1 MMFNA
6 RPTLADGFSLRPIPV
21 CPSGIGLWLVD
32 VTSGADMRDW
42 QYLSDDE
49 RDRASRFLKEADRR
63 RYIVIRAS
71 LRALLGAALG
81 VKIDT
86 LTFDYGAAEKP
97 FLRDYPAL
105 EFNVSHAGAHGLIA
119 LSGIGAVGVDIDS
132 PRPDLDVV
140 DLAREFFSPM
150 EYELVA
156 KAAATMKVTLFFRLW
171 TCKEALAKA
180 AGHSITRTIDVALPD
195 LALDTLLQSASIN
208 GGWQSVGGFWL
219 SSVLLP
225 QPYVGAL
232 ALRGVPRPEDRVT
245 QSTRSLDR
253 RFRNSNYIKPPHR
266 V

>member
-32 VTSGADMRDW
+32 VTSGADTRGW
-42 QYLSDDE
+42 QHLSDDE
-49 RDRASRFLKEADRR
+49 RDRASRFSKEADRR
-63 RYIVIRAS
+63 RYIVVRAS

-81 VKIDT
+81 VKMDT

-97 FLRDYPAL
+97 FLRDYPTL
-105 EFNVSHAGAHGLIA
+105 EFNVSHAGVHGLIA

-140 DLAREFFSPM
+140 DLAREFFSPL

-156 KAAATMKVTLFFRLW
+156 TAAATMKVTLFLRLW
-171 TCKEALAKA
+171 TYKEALAKA
-180 AGHSITRTIDVALPD
+180 AGRSIAHTVNVALPD
-195 LALDTLLQSASIN
+195 LALATARQPSSMNAS
-208 GGWQSVGGFWL
+208 WQNVGNSWL
-219 SSVLLP
+219 SSVPLP

-232 ALRGVPRPEDRVT
+232 ALRHPGGTGRC
-245 QSTRSLDR
+245 S
-253 RFRNSNYIKPPHR
+253 
-266 V
+266 